1 MEENTMNIQLQNI
14 TGRLPEG
21 EYTGTITEAT
31 VSMDIKYLWL
41 KIQVDGTSN
50 ETLNISMPINSVLF
64 DKFARCF
71 SEDLNVVNTD
81 DFVNTMIKFTLKDR
95 ESLTGEIYSKFVK
108 ILPFFEDEEE
118 NNNDNET
125 N

>member
-1 MEENTMNIQLQNI
+1 MNIQLQNI
-14 TGRLPEG
+14 TGHLPEG

-41 KIQVDGTSN
+41 KIKVDGTSN

-81 DFVNTMIKFTLKDR
+81 DFINTMIKFTLKDR

-108 ILPFFEDEEE
+108 IVPFFEDEEE
-118 NNNDNET
+118 NNNVNET

>member
-1 MEENTMNIQLQNI
+1 MNIQLQNI
-14 TGRLPEG
+14 TGHLPEG
-21 EYTGTITEAT
+21 DYTGTITEAT

-41 KIQVDGTSN
+41 KIKVDGTSN

-81 DFVNTMIKFTLKDR
+81 DFVNTMIEFTLKDR
-95 ESLTGEIYSKFVK
+95 EALAGEIYSKFVK
-108 ILPFFEDEEE
+108 IVPFFEDEEE